1 MKKIYLVILILI
13 LTGCSNK
20 NEETLISNKVNLN
33 EYVIEDKQID
43 SLITSNTSVIYDN
56 GITTFK
62 TTLTNN
68 GDDIFIDNLNVK
80 FLNKNNTEIITLK
93 GELKKTLKNS
103 EKTQIT
109 IISDI
114 DLTDAYKIEYHI
126 D

>member
-80 FLNKNNTEIITLK
+80 FLNKNNTEIIILK

>member
-68 GDDIFIDNLNVK
+68 GDDIIIGNLNVK

-93 GELKKTLKNS
+93 CELKKTLKNG

-114 DLTDAYKIEYHI
+114 DLTDAYKIEYYI

>member
-103 EKTQIT
+103 EKIQIT

>member
-43 SLITSNTSVIYDN
+43 SLITSNTSVINDN

-114 DLTDAYKIEYHI
+114 DLTDAYKIAYHI

>member
-68 GDDIFIDNLNVK
+68 GDGIFIDNLNVK

>member
-20 NEETLISNKVNLN
+20 NEEILISNKANLN

-103 EKTQIT
+103 EKIQIT